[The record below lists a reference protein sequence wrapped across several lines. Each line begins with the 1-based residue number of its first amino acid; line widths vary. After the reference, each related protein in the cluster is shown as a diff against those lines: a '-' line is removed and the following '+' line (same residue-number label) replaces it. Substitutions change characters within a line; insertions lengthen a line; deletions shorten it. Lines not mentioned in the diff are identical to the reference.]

1 MISVFVKKEFEF
13 ISIVIVKQQQN
24 FKKEKKLIFK
34 MGTALL
40 TIKIMPTSPE
50 VNLEEIKEKAQV
62 VVEEGKGRKCRFEEE
77 PIAFGLKAV
86 MVFFDIDEEQE
97 LEPIEQGLRKIQN
110 VSSAE
115 VTDMRRAFG

>member
-1 MISVFVKKEFEF
+1 
-13 ISIVIVKQQQN
+13 
-24 FKKEKKLIFK
+24 
-34 MGTALL
+34 
-40 TIKIMPTSPE
+40 MPTSPE

>member
-1 MISVFVKKEFEF
+1 
-13 ISIVIVKQQQN
+13 
-24 FKKEKKLIFK
+24 
-34 MGTALL
+34 MGVALL

-86 MVFFDIDEEQE
+86 MVFFDIDESQE
-97 LEPIEQGLRKIQN
+97 LEPIEQGLRKIEN

>member
-1 MISVFVKKEFEF
+1 
-13 ISIVIVKQQQN
+13 
-24 FKKEKKLIFK
+24 

-62 VVEEGKGRKCRFEEE
+62 VVEENKGRKCRFEEE

-86 MVFFDIDEEQE
+86 MVYFDIDEEQE
-97 LEPIEQGLRKIQN
+97 LEPIEEGLRKIEN
-110 VSSAE
+110 VNS
-115 VTDMRRAFG
+115 VQVVDMRRAFG

>member
-1 MISVFVKKEFEF
+1 
-13 ISIVIVKQQQN
+13 
-24 FKKEKKLIFK
+24 